1 MSHFV
6 DTETLP
12 WRDSPYEGVRWKKL
26 RYDAATGES
35 TVMLEFAPGAAY
47 GAHRH
52 PKGEQYF
59 VLEGSLEDG
68 GRRYGAG
75 TFVHHAPDS
84 VHRPTS
90 AEGCLLLVTLPHPIE
105 DIAP

>member
-1 MSHFV
+1 MNESILSFTISRPLARPAAPPQRSANGTATHPLQLV
-6 DTETLP
+6 D
-12 WRDSPYEGVRWKKL
+12 
-26 RYDAATGES
+26 
-35 TVMLEFAPGAAY
+35 
-47 GAHRH
+47 RH
-52 PKGEQYF
+52 PQGEQYY

-68 GRRYGAG
+68 GRSYGAG

-84 VHRPTS
+84 VHRPIS